1 MSIHNLIKAYK
12 RAFSKEMVKE
22 RIKVKFHRPLPL
34 QKNHYLA
41 KSISDVS
48 WSKFVEF
55 LKYKSKWYGAKLI
68 QIDKFAPTSKTCSVC
83 GYVIDKLPLSKR
95 VWTCLYC
102 NTTHDRDVNASINI
116 LKFALSGTEQ
126 PVKPVET
133 PHKRV
138 CEAGSPDLFALAKS

>member
-1 MSIHNLIKAYK
+1 
-12 RAFSKEMVKE
+12 
-22 RIKVKFHRPLPL
+22 
-34 QKNHYLA
+34 
-41 KSISDVS
+41 
-48 WSKFVEF
+48 
-55 LKYKSKWYGAKLI
+55 
-68 QIDKFAPTSKTCSVC
+68 VC